1 MTTTITQEAYDEEV
15 RELMEGLCMTEEE
28 AIDDAIKCFETK
40 GIDLSNIV
48 TDSVLEEKYKQIIIC
63 LERLT
68 CAVNDKSYE
77 RVPETLQE
85 LRTELDKDIGRRVF
99 AGKRRCY
106 NILLDLLKDCK
117 KNHAILKST
126 LETIASLM
134 SGYPDLLDDEGIA
147 LQIEILESH
156 CDTTTLQC
164 LLRWIR
170 ECCIKHEFNRQKIF
184 NTNIFE
190 KLKKILVRTD
200 VGAQE
205 IKDACSVIRALV
217 LDDDIRHE
225 YGKAHEHATIMAKG
239 ALDVITGLLE
249 RFKKDTKVIGDL
261 MITLAALVV
270 RNEFCQEVEDA
281 GGLKFILDIMTEY
294 PDSEKLNW
302 QALKLLKALA
312 GNDNVKSHI
321 VTSGC
326 GPLIV
331 SSISRMKRS
340 ENIVTAGLSCIAAL
354 SLRSSSNAGVFYDCG
369 AAQVI
374 VDAMKAYPNNVNVL
388 KQASWAIRNMS
399 VRNKSECKEFLMY
412 DAEEVLRNAV
422 RLHGSKLDDNAKAAL
437 RDLGLKVDLKERWAG
452 KGVSLSNERY

>member
-1 MTTTITQEAYDEEV
+1 MSATISQETYDEEV
-15 RELMEGLCMTEEE
+15 RELMEGLGMTEEE
-28 AIDDAIKCFETK
+28 AIEDAVKCFEMK
-40 GIDLSNIV
+40 GVDLRNIV
-48 TDSVLEEKYKQIIIC
+48 TDSVLQDKYKKIMTC

-77 RVPETLQE
+77 RVPEMLQE
-85 LRTELDKDIGRRVF
+85 LRTELDKDIGHRVF
-99 AGKRRCY
+99 AGKHKCY
-106 NILLDLLKDCK
+106 NVLIDLLKYCG
-117 KNHAILKST
+117 KNHVVLKST
-126 LETIASLM
+126 LETITSLM
-134 SGYPDLLDDEGIA
+134 SGYPDLLDDEGIV
-147 LQIEILESH
+147 LQIEILEKH
-156 CDTTTLQC
+156 YDPVTLQY

-170 ECCIKHEFNRQKIF
+170 ECCIKHELNRQKIF
-184 NTNIFE
+184 DANIFE

-200 VGAQE
+200 VSAQE
-205 IKDACSVIRALV
+205 VKDACSVIRALV

-239 ALDVITGLLE
+239 ALDVITGLLQ
-249 RFKKDTKVIGDL
+249 RFKMDTKIIGDL

-312 GNDNVKSHI
+312 GNDTVKSHI
-321 VTSGC
+321 ITSGC
-326 GPLIV
+326 APLIV

-340 ENIVTAGLSCIAAL
+340 ENVVTAGLSCIAAL

-374 VDAMKAYPNNVNVL
+374 VDTLKAYPNHINIL
-388 KQASWAIRNMS
+388 KQGSWAVRNMS
-399 VRNKSECKEFLMY
+399 VRNKSESKEFLMY
-412 DAEEVLRNAV
+412 GIEEVLRTAV
-422 RLHGSKLDDNAKAAL
+422 LVHGFKLEDTAIAAL
-437 RDLGLKVDLKERWAG
+437 RDLGLKVDLKERWSG
-452 KGVSLSNERY
+452 KGFSLSNDRY

>member
-1 MTTTITQEAYDEEV
+1 MSATITQEAYDEEIK
-15 RELMEGLCMTEEE
+15 ELMEGLGMTEEE
-28 AIDDAIKCFETK
+28 AIEDAIKCFEMK
-40 GIDLSNIV
+40 GVDLSKIV
-48 TDSVLEEKYKQIIIC
+48 TDSVLEDKYKQIVMC

-85 LRTELDKDIGRRVF
+85 LRTELDKDISHRVF
-99 AGKRRCY
+99 AGKRKCY
-106 NILLDLLKDCK
+106 NILIDLLKDCQ
-117 KNHAILKST
+117 KNQAILKLT
-126 LETIASLM
+126 LETITSLM

-147 LQIEILESH
+147 LQIEILEKH
-156 CDTTTLQC
+156 YDTATLQC
-164 LLRWIR
+164 LLCWIR
-170 ECCIKHEFNRQKIF
+170 ECCIKHELNRQKIF
-184 NTNIFE
+184 ETNIFE

-200 VGAQE
+200 VDAQE
-205 IKDACSVIRALV
+205 VKDACSVIRALV

-225 YGKAHEHATIMAKG
+225 YGKAHEHASIMAKG
-239 ALDVITGLLE
+239 ALDVITGLLN

-302 QALKLLKALA
+302 QALKLLKALG

-321 VTSGC
+321 ITSGC
-326 GPLIV
+326 APLIV

-340 ENIVTAGLSCIAAL
+340 ENVVAAGLSCISAL
-354 SLRSSSNAGVFYDCG
+354 SLRSTSNSGVFYDCG

-374 VDAMKAYPNNVNVL
+374 VDAMKAYPNHVNIL

-399 VRNKSECKEFLMY
+399 VRNKSESKEFLMY
-412 DAEEVLRNAV
+412 GVEEILRDAV
-422 RLHGSKLDDNAKAAL
+422 RLHGPKLEDNVKAAL
-437 RDLGLKVDLKERWAG
+437 RDLGLKVDLKERWTG